1 MNYREICLHVV
12 EMDGSIRFAGI
23 ASLDG
28 KIIATEFQDG
38 LTPLLTREESEL
50 SIMQSLIRMSTRRT
64 LENKLGKT
72 LYALA
77 VYQKIKRATISLFE
91 DGNKCDSYLMISFD
105 NAADHEEI
113 ITGKILPFLKEIGKG
128 LAE

>member
-1 MNYREICLHVV
+1 
-12 EMDGSIRFAGI
+12 MDGGIRFAGI
-23 ASLDG
+23 ASPDG
-28 KIIATEFQDG
+28 EIIATEYRDS
-38 LTPLLTREESEL
+38 LAPLLTREESEL

-91 DGNKCDSYLMISFD
+91 DGGKCDSYLVLSFD
-105 NAADHEEI
+105 SAADHEAI
-113 ITGKILPFLKEIGKG
+113 IAGKVLPFLKLMGKG